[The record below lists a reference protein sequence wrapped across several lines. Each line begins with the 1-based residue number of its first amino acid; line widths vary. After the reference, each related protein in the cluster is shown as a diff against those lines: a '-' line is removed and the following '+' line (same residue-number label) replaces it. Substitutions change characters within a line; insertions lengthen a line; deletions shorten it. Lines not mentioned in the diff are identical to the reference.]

1 MMALFGAGVAVI
13 AVVCVAGLAGTWIYG
28 YLRPRLPH

>member
-1 MMALFGAGVAVI
+1 VLVMFVALAS
-13 AVVCVAGLAGTWIYG
+13 AVVGTWVYG